1 MENLATYQVR
11 NSVLLQRKLTETKR
25 LFMEGALLHTR
36 KILRKMLHAEN
47 IKYMYNKGEKQRERE
62 RSHYQ
67 QLPIASE
74 ILGLLHHFLPGE
86 YKRYSFSGLHKVR
99 MEIS

>member
-62 RSHYQ
+62 REAITSSF
-67 QLPIASE
+67 QLPLKFLAYCI
-74 ILGLLHHFLPGE
+74 IFCLGNTRDTALVGST
-86 YKRYSFSGLHKVR
+86 K
-99 MEIS
+99 